1 MSESPR
7 KQPSVTS
14 GLGAVM
20 GLSAQM
26 VATTLVG
33 GALGWLIDRW
43 LGTEPFVLV
52 GGLILGGAG
61 GIFVVWRSWIRLNP

>member
-1 MSESPR
+1 MSQPGKE
-7 KQPSVTS
+7 PSVTS

-33 GALGWLIDRW
+33 ALLGWLLDRW
-43 LGTEPFVLV
+43 LGTGPFALVL
-52 GGLILGGAG
+52 GLFLGGAG
-61 GIFVVWRSWIRLNP
+61 GIVTVWRSWNKLNP